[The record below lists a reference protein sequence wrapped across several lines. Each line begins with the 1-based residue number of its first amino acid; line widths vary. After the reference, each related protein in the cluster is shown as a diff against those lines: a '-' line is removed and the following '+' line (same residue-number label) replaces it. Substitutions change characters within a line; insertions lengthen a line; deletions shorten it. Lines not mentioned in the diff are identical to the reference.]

1 MKLTKS
7 DLKVIVK
14 ECLLEMLQ
22 EPAVAAKLMES
33 LNRPAQ
39 PMQLGSGMGRPQGQA
54 SIMSAILE
62 DTANTTMR
70 QQMSH
75 DPEQLYNEQYAP
87 QFATPQQVYAPQQ
100 QMPMQQYTQPMQ
112 QQPQFAAPPQQR
124 YMAPQQ
130 QQRQPQQQQGPG
142 AFSSNWA
149 RLAFNQPIK
158 LGGADHEGGGGGML
172 GGDPNFLPG
181 RTIGQF

>member
-22 EPAVAAKLMES
+22 EPAVAAKLLES
-33 LNRPAQ
+33 INRPA
-39 PMQLGSGMGRPQGQA
+39 MQQQGPAMARPIGPA

-70 QQMSH
+70 QQLQH
-75 DPEQLYNEQYAP
+75 DPDQMFNEQQFAP
-87 QFATPQQVYAPQQ
+87 QYATPQQVYAPQQ
-100 QMPMQQYTQPMQ
+100 QMPMQQYVQPMQ

-130 QQRQPQQQQGPG
+130 QRPQQQQGPG

-158 LGGADHEGGGGGML
+158 LGGADHEGGSGGML